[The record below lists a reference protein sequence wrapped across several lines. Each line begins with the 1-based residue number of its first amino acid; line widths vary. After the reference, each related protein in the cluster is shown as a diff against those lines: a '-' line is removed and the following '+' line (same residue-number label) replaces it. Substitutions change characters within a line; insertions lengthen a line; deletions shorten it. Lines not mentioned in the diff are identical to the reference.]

1 MVVKFHI
8 FVSGSWHHVFCKD
21 VTTVL
26 EEPGA
31 IILSVIG
38 ASEKCC

>member
-1 MVVKFHI
+1 MVVEFQI
-8 FVSGSWHHVFCKD
+8 VVSGSWHHVFCKV

-26 EEPGA
+26 DETGA
-31 IILSVIG
+31 IILSVKG